1 MQNGFI
7 HYLFD
12 ALMKTGRYLNMVEY
26 FKKTSQFFYLLC
38 APEKHTD
45 SKYLRRAANIGID
58 IFIVLKWL
66 FIAFLW
72 ALNVNHEIVTIIV
85 WYLLI
90 SNIFTYF
97 DYHAWNLAPSTP
109 ETTERSQRRFLTV
122 LLSMGYT
129 IFCYA
134 YLYGVV
140 YFKSFDWGAHSST
153 LDMLYFSVANALTVT
168 YGDVRPLDTTAR
180 VLCASQ
186 LFITFIF
193 VLIIASSFPT
203 KNTGDNENVL

>member
-7 HYLFD
+7 HYFFD
-12 ALMKTGRYLNMVEY
+12 ALMKTGRYLNAVEY
-26 FKKTSQFFYLLC
+26 FKKTSQFFYLLR
-38 APEKHTD
+38 APDKHTD
-45 SKYLRRAANIGID
+45 STYLRQAANIGID

-72 ALNVNHEIVTIIV
+72 ALGINHAVVTVIV

-90 SNIFTYF
+90 SNVFTYF
-97 DYHAWNLAPSTP
+97 DYHAWNLSPSTP

-134 YLYGVV
+134 YFYGVV
-140 YFKSFDWGAHSST
+140 YFANFNWGAHSST
-153 LDMLYFSVANALTVT
+153 LDMIYFSVANALTVT
-168 YGDVRPLDTTAR
+168 YGDVSLLDTTAR
-180 VLCASQ
+180 LLCASQ
-186 LFITFIF
+186 LSVTFIF
-193 VLIIASSFPT
+193 VLIIASSIPT
-203 KNTGDNENVL
+203 KNIGEH